1 MELAEHARSLITATE
16 TSPATSKKLTNL
28 SRTEEAY
35 LGSAIYNAV
44 LHKVFGRMTDD
55 VAVWFAATTVDFVIK
70 RIRKMIDG
78 QRKYGG
84 NFLKDVN
91 HAAELQP
98 EILDAIN
105 YHYGFTYNPYASNGS
120 GKCPVATVALRKPKS
135 GKD

>member
-1 MELAEHARSLITATE
+1 
-16 TSPATSKKLTNL
+16 
-28 SRTEEAY
+28 
-35 LGSAIYNAV
+35 
-44 LHKVFGRMTDD
+44 MTDD

-105 YHYGFTYNPYASNGS
+105 YQYGFTYNPYASNGS
-120 GKCPVATVALRKPKS
+120 GKPTQTPIALRKPKS
-135 GKD
+135 RQKRSNS